1 MAVSKNARP
10 CISCGRMTTSL
21 LQCPAC
27 YKQTDAGKAERTL
40 KSRLQKYKPAHNGGP
55 CASCLHWIGRCGLG
69 LPEGGSEYARD
80 CSVLLLQNELCEA
93 TPS

>member
-1 MAVSKNARP
+1 MAITKNCRP
-10 CISCGRMTTSL
+10 CLRCGTATTGPVY
-21 LQCPAC
+21 CDRCYRATPA
-27 YKQTDAGKAERTL
+27 GRAEIAM
-40 KSRLQKYKPAHNGGP
+40 KNKYRRVLNGGP
-55 CASCLHWIGRCGLG
+55 CAACLHWIGRCGLG

>member
-1 MAVSKNARP
+1 
-10 CISCGRMTTSL
+10 MTTSL

-27 YKQTDAGKAERTL
+27 YKQTDAGKAEAKLRN
-40 KSRLQKYKPAHNGGP
+40 RLQKYKPVHNGGP

-93 TPS
+93 THS